1 LCIAEDGTSFWVRHF
16 YGLGDGISEPPADP
30 TTPWCFFTLHRI
42 RASDMAVLESFTV
55 NTFDGGSAEHL
66 NNPSDVVTFGPSA
79 WNGMFALRQD
89 LGDEPQY
96 ARPIADV
103 AINAWTPSSGVT
115 LYPMVNEVTPDD
127 GTFIR
132 SPSNPVN
139 AECELTLNDVEPFG
153 TNEGDI
159 VITIR
164 GTFDDT

>member
-1 LCIAEDGTSFWVRHF
+1 MWRE
-16 YGLGDGISEPPADP
+16 
-30 TTPWCFFTLHRI
+30 
-42 RASDMAVLESFTV
+42 
-55 NTFDGGSAEHL
+55 
-66 NNPSDVVTFGPSA
+66 
-79 WNGMFALRQD
+79 
-89 LGDEPQY
+89 
-96 ARPIADV
+96 
-103 AINAWTPSSGVT
+103 
-115 LYPMVNEVTPDD
+115 DD